1 MSNDHL
7 QKNHR
12 SVCSSMARTILLVG
26 GNSGIGLATAKRLL
40 DQGEHVIAASRSSD
54 QLKSL
59 GIPAQF
65 FDATNPEPTLDL
77 PDTLDGVVYC
87 PGTINL
93 KPFHRLNEVDF
104 MADLQ
109 VNLFGAVRIL
119 QLALPS
125 LKKSP
130 SASVVLF
137 STIAVKTGMPFHTS
151 IAGAKGAVEGLT
163 RSRAAEWA
171 PKIRVNAIAPSLTD
185 TSLAAPLLADDK
197 RREAAAERHPLKQI
211 GQPEHV
217 AELVSYLLSDAAKFT
232 TGQILRPDG
241 GLSSVRLF

>member
-7 QKNHR
+7 QKHHR
-12 SVCSSMARTILLVG
+12 SAYSSMARTILLVG

-130 SASVVLF
+130 SASPPSGHQRSE
-137 STIAVKTGMPFHTS
+137 ST
-151 IAGAKGAVEGLT
+151 
-163 RSRAAEWA
+163 
-171 PKIRVNAIAPSLTD
+171 PS
-185 TSLAAPLLADDK
+185 P
-197 RREAAAERHPLKQI
+197 H
-211 GQPEHV
+211 H
-217 AELVSYLLSDAAKFT
+217 
-232 TGQILRPDG
+232 
-241 GLSSVRLF
+241 